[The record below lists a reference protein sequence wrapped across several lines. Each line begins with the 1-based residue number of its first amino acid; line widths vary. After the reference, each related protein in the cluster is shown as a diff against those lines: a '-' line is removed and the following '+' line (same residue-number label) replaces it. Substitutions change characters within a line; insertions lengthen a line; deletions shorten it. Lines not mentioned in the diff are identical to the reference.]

1 MLKCNTFYIN
11 KHKCVA
17 ITNGGRINKFSTH
30 RGPKNLSINVTFTV
44 WSACSAKLESS
55 LGGNDMPHASAKS
68 LSSFS
73 TAVIFPLNIC
83 TFYL

>member
-11 KHKCVA
+11 KHKRVA

-30 RGPKNLSINVTFTV
+30 RGQKNLSINVTFTG

-55 LGGNDMPHASAKS
+55 LGGNDMLLLPNLYHLS
-68 LSSFS
+68 LLLLFS
-73 TAVIFPLNIC
+73 H
-83 TFYL
+83 

>member
-17 ITNGGRINKFSTH
+17 IANGGRINKFSTH
-30 RGPKNLSINVTFTV
+30 RGQKNLSINVTFTG

-55 LGGNDMPHASAKS
+55 LGGNDMLHCLTLLPNLYHLS
-68 LSSFS
+68 LLLLFS
-73 TAVIFPLNIC
+73 H
-83 TFYL
+83 